1 MSNNSCDT
9 VNICKRCGNQNVGL
23 IYPIYKEELKKI
35 INANHA
41 DPNDLLIS
49 AEVDI
54 KDNRI
59 RDLLD
64 DLMIFTTCCRITIMS
79 SV

>member
-1 MSNNSCDT
+1 MSNTSCDT
-9 VNICKRCGNQNVGL
+9 VGHCKRCGNQLPGL
-23 IYPIYKEELKKI
+23 IYKAYKNELKKLI
-35 INANHA
+35 ESNHR

-49 AEVDI
+49 AEADI

-64 DLMIFTTCCRITIMS
+64 DLMIFTDCCRITIIAAT
-79 SV
+79 